1 MQRLSPNWSGQRGSN
16 RVEERVLGLRKL
28 LRAAAILILPVVG
41 IVFLYESTSNIET
54 LVGVGLIAFA
64 MGLVATWFWQPFG

>member
-1 MQRLSPNWSGQRGSN
+1 M
-16 RVEERVLGLRKL
+16 LGLRKL